1 MLDSL
6 LRTVKQICD
15 LETMIK
21 VEIFIEAPE
30 NVITEAEK
38 IITLIHLIQR
48 TA

>member
-6 LRTVKQICD
+6 LETINQICD
-15 LETMIK
+15 LETIIRVK
-21 VEIFIEAPE
+21 IFIEAPE

-38 IITLIHLIQR
+38 IIALVHLIQR